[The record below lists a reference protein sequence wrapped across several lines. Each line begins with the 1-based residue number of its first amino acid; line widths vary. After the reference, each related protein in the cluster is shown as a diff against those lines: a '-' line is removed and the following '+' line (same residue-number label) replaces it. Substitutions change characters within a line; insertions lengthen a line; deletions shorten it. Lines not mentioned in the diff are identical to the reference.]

1 MATCGSWIVT
11 LRNKIVSSLQAILC
25 TEQKKEKN
33 FPASVCP
40 SRGAETGQQRTGAPA
55 PLTIKSI
62 ATCRNEPRHCLFKQK
77 RQEMRFWSVTDV
89 MRNG

>member
-33 FPASVCP
+33 FPASLSFER
-40 SRGAETGQQRTGAPA
+40 SRDWTTEDRCSGPFDDKG
-55 PLTIKSI
+55 
-62 ATCRNEPRHCLFKQK
+62 HCNMP
-77 RQEMRFWSVTDV
+77 E
-89 MRNG
+89 